1 LKDTLSSF
9 MQFDVALPSAIFLI
23 TVGVIFLYP
32 KYERRLKS
40 LFEERKMRVRD
51 TVLLVG
57 AMGAMITLIALVP
70 SRAIIILF
78 LWAYSVALF
87 LFTYLIL
94 PKWYVSILL
103 PTAFILFYLSYLLW
117 DMRIFWNIYT
127 FNLFAVIFA
136 LFISIYLSSLFTWKT
151 TLAFALFITVIDI
164 IQVSITG
171 FMVGAGEKML
181 SLGLPIMVI
190 LPTIPL
196 SEHLIGLG
204 LGDFF
209 LSGLLCIQTTKKY
222 GKKRGVLSAL
232 SISLTFFA
240 IQSILLTYAPNA
252 YPATVFIVAGWLIA
266 FGIIYYSETKV
277 TKRNVA
283 PT

>member
-1 LKDTLSSF
+1 

-23 TVGVIFLYP
+23 TIGVIFLYP

-51 TVLLVG
+51 IFLLVG

-70 SRAIIILF
+70 SKAIIILF

-103 PTAFILFYLSYLLW
+103 PTAFIIFYLSYSLW
-117 DMRIFWNIYT
+117 DMHIFWNIYT

-151 TLAFALFITVIDI
+151 TLAFALFITIIDI

-171 FMVGAGEKML
+171 FMVGASEKML
-181 SLGLPIMVI
+181 GLGLPIMVI

-209 LSGLLCIQTTKKY
+209 LAGLLCIQTTKKY
-222 GKKRGVLSAL
+222 GKKLGVLSAL

-252 YPATVFIVAGWLIA
+252 YPATVFIVAGWLIS
-266 FGIIYYSETKV
+266 FGIIRYSETKV
-277 TKRNVA
+277 TKRNIV